1 MRFLAFI
8 TFLLFCVFLFFARW
22 YYVCEVKQ
30 ACEPIAVVEPQE
42 DIRLKSLQLKE
53 YGEVLLQG
61 YDEFAFED
69 GKVSPRLNENN
80 HAFLDTLLALLSADS
95 TKNLTVTAFY
105 RESEMDI
112 QPGYFE
118 SIGFARADS
127 IRALLLAMGL
137 DKGRVT
143 LEDGISEDSLLQ
155 KPLLFEFYDRTNL
168 DEYAKLE
175 FTFTNMTFSDANF
188 KFNSD
193 EFNPG
198 KPFLLYAD
206 SLKTYLDLH
215 SDKQLRIIGHT
226 DKVGRTKYNENL
238 GLRRAKNA
246 KKYLEEKLE
255 ITSPIHVESMGESQ
269 PVATNKTKKG
279 RQKNRRVNFVI
290 E

>member
-22 YYVCEVKQ
+22 YYVCQVKQ
-30 ACEPIAVVEPQE
+30 ACEPIVEVQE
-42 DIRLKSLQLKE
+42 DIRLKELQLKE
-53 YGEVLLQG
+53 YGEVILNG
-61 YDEFAFED
+61 YDEFAFAK
-69 GKVSPRLNENN
+69 GAISPRLNANN
-80 HAFLDTLLALLSADS
+80 QSFLDTLATILSRDS
-95 TKNLTVTAFY
+95 SKNLTITAFY
-105 RESEMDI
+105 RENEMDI

-118 SIGFARADS
+118 SIGIARADS
-127 IRALLLAMGL
+127 IRLLLLANGIK
-137 DKGRVT
+137 KGRIT

-155 KPLLFEFYDRTNL
+155 KPLLFELYDGSNL

-206 SLKTYLDLH
+206 SLKTYLNLH
-215 SDKQLRIIGHT
+215 NDKKLRIIGHT
-226 DKVGRTKYNENL
+226 DKIGKTKYNKNL
-238 GLRRAKNA
+238 GLRRAKNT
-246 KKYLEEKLE
+246 KKYLEDSLN
-255 ITSPIHVESMGESQ
+255 ISSPIDVESKGESE